1 MPTVRDIL
9 NQCQYGKDIVEAK
22 ENKKNILE
30 SRDEETGLFLVSQRI
45 LDLSSK
51 IFMEDCSFSK
61 PIQRMI
67 TKFSSVEER
76 IKDGKKLSPAYK
88 KMQALSIKED
98 YDSIINLI
106 SDRKEYNKINDKR
119 SLGKIVAAAKHGMKE
134 INESAVFTES
144 ENTLFNSYIKE
155 ELAFI
160 GDVL

>member
-9 NQCQYGKDIVEAK
+9 NCCQYGQEVVEAK
-22 ENKKNILE
+22 ENKTKILE
-30 SRDEETGLFLVSQRI
+30 SRDAETGIFLVSQRI
-45 LDLSSK
+45 SDLSSK
-51 IFMEDCSFSK
+51 IFMEDCAFAK

-76 IKDGKKLSPAYK
+76 IQDGKTLSPAYK

-98 YDSIINLI
+98 YDNIVNLI
-106 SDRKEYNKINDKR
+106 SNRKEYNKISDKR
-119 SLGKIVAAAKHGMKE
+119 ALGKIVAAAKHGIKE
-134 INESAVFTES
+134 INEQAVFTES

-155 ELAFI
+155 ELAFL

>member
-9 NQCQYGKDIVEAK
+9 NQCQYGKDVVEAK

-30 SRDEETGLFLVSQRI
+30 SRDEETGILLVSQRI
-45 LDLSSK
+45 SDLSSK
-51 IFMEDCSFSK
+51 LFMEDCAFAR

-67 TKFSSVEER
+67 TKFSSIEER
-76 IKDGKKLSPAYK
+76 LRDGKNLSPAYK

-98 YDSIINLI
+98 YDNVMSLI
-106 SDRKEYNKINDKR
+106 SNRKEYNKIADKR
-119 SLGKIVAAAKHGMKE
+119 SLGKIAATAKYGMKE
-134 INESAVFTES
+134 INESAVFADS

-155 ELAFI
+155 EMAFI